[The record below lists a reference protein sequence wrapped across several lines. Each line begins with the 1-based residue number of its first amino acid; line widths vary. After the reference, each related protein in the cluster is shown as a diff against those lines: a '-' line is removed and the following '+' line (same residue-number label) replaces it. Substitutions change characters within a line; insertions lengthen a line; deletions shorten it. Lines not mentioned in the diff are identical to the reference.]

1 MSINDNMQVDW
12 NNNIVKLANG
22 KTLRFINNNELTQ
35 YVQQLHSQNIT
46 APTTTQ
52 TTAPNI
58 QDIFNK
64 LNFNPTKN
72 NTLNA
77 VHIGDQSIIKFNGTL
92 DKTMQEKLTN
102 SGFKTF
108 KDGNGNMYAMKQ
120 DSFMQR
126 NGPTIQTGLAAGG
139 LGLGIANYLDSH
151 KALKKQSALMDEQI
165 GALKDNREHLKSEW
179 ARVDKIRKNIN
190 SSY

>member
-108 KDGNGNMYAMKQ
+108 TDENGNMYAMKQ